1 MSTALRSTFAF
12 FAALAICAS
21 ASGQQYPDKPVKLVV
36 AYAPGGT
43 PDVIARVLAQRL
55 SKSMG
60 QAFIVENKPGAG
72 GLVANQ
78 AVAKSPPDGYT
89 LLVADVGQLAVSQ
102 FLFANPGFDTMKDFA
117 PICLVA
123 VTPLFIAINPNLK
136 ITTFKE
142 FVSYAKAN
150 PGKLSYGSAGIG
162 SIHQL
167 SMEMLKADLG
177 LDITHVPY
185 KGSGQSVP
193 AFLAGDIPV
202 VAGALPALLPA
213 VKSNKT
219 NLLAVTSL
227 KRFSHSPNV
236 PAVSEFVKD
245 YDYPSEVGFLAPAGT
260 PQAIVSKL
268 NAELNA
274 AIKEPEVIERMEALG
289 SDPAGGTP
297 EAYAQNLKANLAKYQ
312 KAVKVSGA
320 KAE

>member
-1 MSTALRSTFAF
+1 MSRALRSIFAF
-12 FAALAICAS
+12 IAALAICAS

-60 QAFIVENKPGAG
+60 QQFIVENKPGAG

-102 FLFANPGFDTMKDFA
+102 YLFANPGFDTMKDFA
-117 PICLVA
+117 PIGLVA
-123 VTPLFIAINPNLK
+123 ITPLFIAINPNLK

-142 FVSYAKAN
+142 FVAYAKAN

-260 PQAIVSKL
+260 PRVIITKL

-274 AIKEPEVIERMEALG
+274 AIKEPEVIERMESLG

-297 EAYAQNLKANLAKYQ
+297 EDYAQNLKANLAKYQ
-312 KAVKVSGA
+312 KAVRVSGA